1 MARLLDGFLAL
12 SQQKDHGLFAVGV
25 QHGRFLLVLGLNS
38 GEGDAQALQFCEDSC
53 YEELAVVLF
62 EASAVLSG
70 EEIGKFISSF
80 HVNEVDHVFVA
91 GEKVA
96 PRKSPALKPA
106 IRLRD
111 CLLLCPVVALE
122 EILL

>member
-1 MARLLDGFLAL
+1 M
-12 SQQKDHGLFAVGV
+12 
-25 QHGRFLLVLGLNS
+25 QHGRFLLVLGLHA
-38 GEGDAQALQFCEDSC
+38 GEGDAQALQFGENSC
-53 YEELAVVLF
+53 YEKLAVILF
-62 EASAVLSG
+62 EASAVLSC
-70 EEIGKFISSF
+70 EEIGKFISSL

-91 GEKVA
+91 GEKVT
-96 PRKSPALKPA
+96 PWKSPALKPA